1 MDFLLSSYNF
11 FKEFLTNNTYQTFWI
26 AMAPIITFFGVL
38 AIYVQIRHAV
48 KSSDISILLS
58 LRDRFWSDEMVKV
71 RKKIKSKESIAW
83 LVKLKNGDISAD
95 SVKVYSLDHSER
107 FTIFDFF
114 ESIGV
119 LYRKRKRLLSTI
131 YPLISGDIIF
141 HYKLHEHFYT
151 NDRVMPLYPQQ
162 NFKYLAEACLKKKK
176 KEKSKI
182 PSFEELVENIY
193 SKEGTEIFK

>member
-48 KSSDISILLS
+48 KSSDIGILLS

-83 LVKLKNGDISAD
+83 LVKLKNGDISTD
-95 SVKVYSLDHSER
+95 SVKVYSPDHSER

-119 LYRKRKRLLSTI
+119 LYRKDKRLLSII

-151 NDRVMPLYPQQ
+151 H
-162 NFKYLAEACLKKKK
+162 
-176 KEKSKI
+176 
-182 PSFEELVENIY
+182 
-193 SKEGTEIFK
+193 T